1 MDYAIN
7 SLEAEEERLADEMT
21 VIYDRMMLQKTLIDK
36 VQPSLAI
43 KQLEEMKD
51 HIEAVMENN

>member
-1 MDYAIN
+1 MA
-7 SLEAEEERLADEMT
+7 
-21 VIYDRMMLQKTLIDK
+21 VIYDRIMLQKTFIDQ
-36 VQPSLAI
+36 VQPSLAT